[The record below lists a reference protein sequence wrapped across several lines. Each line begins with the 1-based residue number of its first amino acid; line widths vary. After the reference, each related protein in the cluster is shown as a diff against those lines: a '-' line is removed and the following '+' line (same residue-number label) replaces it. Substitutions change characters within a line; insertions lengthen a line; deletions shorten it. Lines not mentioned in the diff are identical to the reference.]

1 MCINRTL
8 INCKMK
14 LLIPFILVPLFLS
27 AQSGLFE
34 HKETFTRQDSLRGS
48 ITPER
53 EWWNLKH
60 YELAVEVFPKTKNI
74 KGSNT
79 ICFEVLK
86 SAKKMQIDLQEPLQ
100 ITKITHKSTELSYT
114 REGNVYWVNFPK
126 ELSIGL
132 EEKIT
137 IYFEGKP
144 IESKNPP
151 WSGGITWKKDQN
163 GVDFIAS
170 SNQGIGASIWWP
182 NKDHS
187 YDEPE
192 NGIDMHITV
201 PEHLTDVSNGR
212 LINIIHSKKARTKT
226 FHWQVTNPINNYGVN
241 LNIGNYAHFSEIYAG
256 EKGNLDCN
264 YWVLKHNL
272 EKAKKQFKQ
281 GAMTLEA
288 FEHWFGPYP
297 FYEDSYK
304 LVEAPYLGMEHQS
317 SVTYGNKYQN
327 GYLGSDLSGTG
338 IGLKFDFIIVHESG
352 HEWFANNITNKDIAD
367 MWIHESFTAYSES
380 LFIDYH
386 FSTKEAED
394 YVIGTRRS
402 IKNDK
407 PLIGQYN
414 VNNEGSGD
422 MYYKGANMLH
432 TLRQIINEDKKWRTI
447 LRGLNSEF
455 YHQQVSSQQIEG
467 YLIKYSGID
476 LKGFFD
482 QYLRTIKIPV
492 LEYQIKGNKVSYKF
506 TNAVLDLNIPV
517 KVWIND
523 QPVWINVKTQTEFL
537 NFNDT
542 INTFSVDRNFYIKH
556 KKLTIR

>member
-1 MCINRTL
+1 MKFFTL
-8 INCKMK
+8 
-14 LLIPFILVPLFLS
+14 LLLFPLFLS
-27 AQSGLFE
+27 AQNGLFE
-34 HKETFTRQDSLRGS
+34 HKETFTKQDSLRGS

-60 YELAVEVFPKTKNI
+60 YELTVEVFPKTKTI

-86 SAKKMQIDLQEPLQ
+86 PAKKMQIDLQEPLQ
-100 ITKITHKSTELSYT
+100 ITKITHQNKELNYS
-114 REGNVYWVNFPK
+114 REGNVYWVNFLKNLPVNN
-126 ELSIGL
+126 

-137 IYFEGKP
+137 IYYEGKP
-144 IESKNPP
+144 TESRNPP
-151 WSGGITWKKDQN
+151 WSGGITWRKDEKGN
-163 GVDFIAS
+163 EFIAS

-212 LINIIHSKKARTKT
+212 LINTIHNKKAKTKT

-241 LNIGNYAHFSEIYAG
+241 INIGNYVHFSEAFKG

-281 GAMTLEA
+281 AKMTLEA

-317 SVTYGNKYQN
+317 SVAYGNKYRN

-352 HEWFANNITNKDIAD
+352 HEWFANNITNKDVAD

-386 FSTKEAED
+386 FSTTEAEN

-432 TLRQIINEDKKWRTI
+432 TLRQIINDDVLWREV

-455 YHQQVSSQQIEG
+455 YHQQVTTKQVEDYIIEKG
-467 YLIKYSGID
+467 SLKID
-476 LKGFFD
+476 GFFD
-482 QYLRTIKIPV
+482 QYLRTVKIPV
-492 LEYQIKGNKVSYKF
+492 LEYQIKENKLSYKF
-506 TNAVLDLNIPV
+506 KNAVNNFNIPV
-517 KVWIND
+517 KVWVNKKL
-523 QPVWINVKTQTEFL
+523 VWIDVSTSLKSFTFE
-537 NFNDT
+537 DK
-542 INTFSVDRNFYIKH
+542 INSFIIDKNFYVKH
-556 KKLTIR
+556 KAL

>member
-1 MCINRTL
+1 
-8 INCKMK
+8 MK

>member
-1 MCINRTL
+1 
-8 INCKMK
+8 MK
-14 LLIPFILVPLFLS
+14 LFLYLLLSFPLFLS
-27 AQSGLFE
+27 CQNRLFE

-48 ITPER
+48 ITAER
-53 EWWNLKH
+53 EWWDLKH
-60 YELAVEVFPKTKNI
+60 YELSVEVFPKTKTI

-79 ICFEVLK
+79 ICFDVLK
-86 SAKKMQIDLQEPLQ
+86 SAKKMQIDLQEPLK
-100 ITKITHKSTELSYT
+100 ITKITHLNKSLNYI
-114 REGNVYWVNFPK
+114 REGNVYWINFPK
-126 ELSIGL
+126 TFPIKTQ
-132 EEKIT
+132 EKIT
-137 IYFEGKP
+137 IYYEGKP
-144 IESKNPP
+144 TESRNPP
-151 WSGGITWKKDQN
+151 WSGGITWKKDKN
-163 GVDFIAS
+163 GIDFIAS

-182 NKDHS
+182 NKDHG

-192 NGIDMHITV
+192 NGIDIHITV

-212 LINIIHSKKARTKT
+212 LINTIHNKEAKTKT

-241 LNIGNYAHFSEIYAG
+241 LNIGDYTHFSEVYTG

-352 HEWFANNITNKDIAD
+352 HEWFANSITNKDIAD

-402 IKNDK
+402 IKNDI

-432 TLRQIINEDKKWRTI
+432 TLRQIINDDKKWRSI

-455 YHQQVSSQQIEG
+455 YHQQVSTQQIED
-467 YLIKYSGID
+467 YLSKHSGFD

-492 LEYQIKGNKVSYKF
+492 LEYQVKENRVTYRFKNTVNNFS
-506 TNAVLDLNIPV
+506 IPI
-517 KVWIND
+517 KVWLNQKAVWLDASTTSKTYLND
-523 QPVWINVKTQTEFL
+523 EKITSFKL
-537 NFNDT
+537 DK
-542 INTFSVDRNFYIKH
+542 NFYIEQGF
-556 KKLTIR
+556 

>member
-1 MCINRTL
+1 MCINNTL
-8 INCKMK
+8 IDCKMK
-14 LLIPFILVPLFLS
+14 LLITFIIFPLFLS
-27 AQSGLFE
+27 CQNRLFE
-34 HKETFTRQDSLRGS
+34 HKETFTKQDSLRGS

-60 YELAVEVFPKTKNI
+60 YKLAVEVFPKSKTI
-74 KGSNT
+74 KGTNT
-79 ICFEVLK
+79 ISFEVLK
-86 SAKKMQIDLQEPLQ
+86 SAKTMQIDLQEPLQ
-100 ITKITHKSTELSYT
+100 ITKIRHQNSELNFT
-114 REGNVYWVNFPK
+114 REGNVYWVVFPK
-126 ELSIGL
+126 NLPIKSEQ
-132 EEKIT
+132 KIT
-137 IYFEGKP
+137 IHYEGKP

-151 WSGGITWKKDQN
+151 WSGGITWKKDKN
-163 GVDFIAS
+163 GIDFIAS

-182 NKDHS
+182 NKDHG
-187 YDEPE
+187 YDEPDD
-192 NGIDMHITV
+192 GVLISVTV

-212 LINIIHSKKARTKT
+212 LIKTEHHKDTKKKT
-226 FHWQVTNPINNYGVN
+226 FHWEVTNPINNYGIN
-241 LNIGNYAHFSEIYAG
+241 LNIGDYTNFSEIYAG

-281 GAMTLEA
+281 AKMTLRA

-317 SVTYGNKYQN
+317 SVTYGNKYSN
-327 GYLGSDLSGTG
+327 GYLGTDLSGTG

-352 HEWFANNITNKDIAD
+352 HEWFANNITNKDVAD

-386 FSTKEAED
+386 FSTKEAKD
-394 YVIGTRRS
+394 YIIGTRKS
-402 IKNDK
+402 IKNDI

-414 VNNEGSGD
+414 VNNEGSSD

-432 TLRQIINEDKKWRTI
+432 TLRQIVNNDKKWRSI

-455 YHQQVSSQQIEG
+455 YHQQVTTQQIEN
-467 YLIKYSGID
+467 YLIKHTGVD

-492 LEYQIKGNKVSYKF
+492 LEHQINENKVTYKLKNTVKNF
-506 TNAVLDLNIPV
+506 NIPI
-517 KVWIND
+517 KVWINHK
-523 QPVWINVKTQTEFL
+523 PVWLDVSNTSKTHL
-537 NFNDT
+537 NGEKIKSFKLDK
-542 INTFSVDRNFYIKH
+542 NFFIEQDY
-556 KKLTIR
+556 

>member
-1 MCINRTL
+1 
-8 INCKMK
+8 MK
-14 LLIPFILVPLFLS
+14 LLKILLLLPILIF
-27 AQSGLFE
+27 AQDGLF
-34 HKETFTRQDSLRGS
+34 KNKKTFSRQDTLRGS

-53 EWWNLKH
+53 AWWNLKH
-60 YELAVEVFPKTKNI
+60 YELSVEVFPKTKTI
-74 KGSNT
+74 KGKNI

-86 SAKKMQIDLQEPLQ
+86 PAKQMQIDLQEPLH
-100 ITKITHKSTELSYT
+100 IKKITHQNKELNYS
-114 REGNVYWVNFPK
+114 REGNVYWINFSKNLP
-126 ELSIGL
+126 LNL

-137 IYFEGKP
+137 IYYEGKP
-144 IESKNPP
+144 IESRNPP
-151 WSGGITWKKDQN
+151 WSGGITWKKDEN
-163 GVDFIAS
+163 NNDFIAS

-192 NGIDMHITV
+192 KGIDMHITV
-201 PEHLTDVSNGR
+201 PENLTDVSNGR
-212 LINIIHSKKARTKT
+212 LINISHNKKEKTKT
-226 FHWQVTNPINNYGVN
+226 FHWRVTNPINNYGVN
-241 LNIGNYAHFSEIYAG
+241 INIGNYTNFTEIFKG
-256 EKGNLDCN
+256 EKGNLDCS
-264 YWVLKHNL
+264 YWVLKQNL
-272 EKAKKQFKQ
+272 SKAKKQFKQ
-281 GAMTLEA
+281 AKMTLAA

-317 SVTYGNKYQN
+317 SVTYGNKYRN

-352 HEWFANNITNKDIAD
+352 HEWFANNITNKDVAD

-394 YVIGTRRS
+394 YVIGTRKS

-432 TLRQIINEDKKWRTI
+432 TLRQIINDDVLWRAI
-447 LRGLNSEF
+447 LRGLNKEF
-455 YHQQVSSQQIEG
+455 YHQQVTTKQIEN
-467 YLIKYSGID
+467 YIIKKGNLKID
-476 LKGFFD
+476 GFFD
-482 QYLRTIKIPV
+482 QYLRTIRIPV
-492 LEYQIKGNKVSYKF
+492 LEYQIKKNQIDYKF
-506 TNAVLDLNIPV
+506 TNTVDNFSMPV
-517 KVWIND
+517 KVWIDGELIWLNVT
-523 QPVWINVKTQTEFL
+523 PKTKSHLING
-537 NFNDT
+537 T
-542 INTFSVDRNFYIKH
+542 ISSLKVDENFYITS
-556 KKLTIR
+556 KKKF

>member
-1 MCINRTL
+1 
-8 INCKMK
+8 MK
-14 LLIPFILVPLFLS
+14 LLKILLLLPILIF
-27 AQSGLFE
+27 AQDGLF
-34 HKETFTRQDSLRGS
+34 KNKKTFSRQDSLRGS

-53 EWWNLKH
+53 AWWNLKH
-60 YELAVEVFPKTKNI
+60 YELSVEVFPKTKTI
-74 KGSNT
+74 KGKNI

-86 SAKKMQIDLQEPLQ
+86 DAKKMQIDLQFPLN
-100 ITKITHKSTELSYT
+100 ISKITFKNKKLTFK
-114 REGNVYWVNFPK
+114 REGSVYWVDFTEK
-126 ELSIGL
+126 LLIGS

-137 IYFEGKP
+137 IYYQGKP

-151 WSGGITWKKDQN
+151 WSGGITWKKDEN
-163 GVDFIAS
+163 NNDFIAS

-192 NGIDMHITV
+192 KGIDMHITV
-201 PEHLTDVSNGR
+201 PENLTDVSNGR
-212 LINIIHSKKARTKT
+212 LINILHNKKEKTKT
-226 FHWQVTNPINNYGVN
+226 FHWRVINPINNYGVN
-241 LNIGNYAHFSEIYAG
+241 INIGNYTRFAEVYEG
-256 EKGNLDCN
+256 ENGDLDCN

-281 GAMTLEA
+281 AKMTLRA

-317 SVTYGNKYQN
+317 SVTYGNKYRN

-352 HEWFANNITNKDIAD
+352 HEWFANNITNKDVAD

-394 YVIGTRRS
+394 YVIGTRKS

-432 TLRQIINEDKKWRTI
+432 TLRQIINDDVLWREI
-447 LRGLNSEF
+447 LRGLNKDF
-455 YHQQVSSQQIEG
+455 YHQQVTTKQIEN
-467 YLIKYSGID
+467 YIIKKGNLKID
-476 LKGFFD
+476 GFFD
-482 QYLRTIKIPV
+482 QYLRTIRIPV
-492 LEYQIKGNKVSYKF
+492 LEYQIKKNQIDYKF
-506 TNAVLDLNIPV
+506 TNTVDNFSMPV
-517 KVWIND
+517 KVWIDGELIWLNVT
-523 QPVWINVKTQTEFL
+523 QKTKSHLING
-537 NFNDT
+537 T
-542 INTFSVDRNFYIKH
+542 ISSLKVDENFYITS
-556 KKLTIR
+556 KKKF

>member
-1 MCINRTL
+1 MYIKKTL
-8 INCKMK
+8 IDYKMK
-14 LLIPFILVPLFLS
+14 LLIPFILFPLFLS
-27 AQSGLFE
+27 CQNRLFE

-60 YELAVEVFPKTKNI
+60 YKLAVEVFPKTKTI
-74 KGSNT
+74 KGTNT
-79 ICFEVLK
+79 ISFEVLK
-86 SAKKMQIDLQEPLQ
+86 SAKKMQIDLQEPLV
-100 ITKITHKSTELSYT
+100 ITKIIHHNNELIFT
-114 REGNVYWVNFPK
+114 REGNVFWVNFQKNLPIKTK
-126 ELSIGL
+126 E
-132 EEKIT
+132 EIT
-137 IYFEGKP
+137 IYYEGKP
-144 IESKNPP
+144 TESINPP
-151 WSGGITWKKDQN
+151 WSGGITWRKDEN

-182 NKDHS
+182 NKDHG
-187 YDEPE
+187 YDEPDD
-192 NGIDMHITV
+192 GTLISVTV
-201 PEHLTDVSNGR
+201 PEHLTNVSNGR
-212 LINIIHSKKARTKT
+212 LIKTEHHQETKKKT
-226 FHWQVTNPINNYGVN
+226 FHWEVLNPINNYGVN
-241 LNIGNYAHFSEIYAG
+241 LNIGDYTHFSEIYAG

-317 SVTYGNKYQN
+317 SVTYGNKYRN

-352 HEWFANNITNKDIAD
+352 HEWFANNITNIDVAD

-394 YVIGTRRS
+394 YVIGTRKS
-402 IKNDK
+402 IKNDI

-422 MYYKGANMLH
+422 MYYKGANILH
-432 TLRQIINEDKKWRTI
+432 TLRQIINDDKKWRSI

-455 YHQQVSSQQIEG
+455 YHQQVSTQQIED
-467 YLIKYSGID
+467 YLSKHSGFD
-476 LKGFFD
+476 LKVFFD
-482 QYLRTIKIPV
+482 QYLRTTKIPA
-492 LEYQIKGNKVSYKF
+492 LEYQIKGNKVTYRFK
-506 TNAVLDLNIPV
+506 NAVKNLKFPI
-517 KVWIND
+517 KVWINHKPTWLD
-523 QPVWINVKTQTEFL
+523 ASTKL
-537 NFNDT
+537 NTYLSEEKIKSFKLDK
-542 INTFSVDRNFYIKH
+542 NFYIEQGY
-556 KKLTIR
+556 

>member
-1 MCINRTL
+1 MKFFTL
-8 INCKMK
+8 
-14 LLIPFILVPLFLS
+14 LLLFPLLLS
-27 AQSGLFE
+27 AQSSLFE
-34 HKETFTRQDSLRGS
+34 HKEKFTRQDSLRGS

-53 EWWNLKH
+53 EWWDLKH
-60 YELAVEVFPKTKNI
+60 YDLSVEVFPKTKTI

-86 SAKKMQIDLQEPLQ
+86 SAKKMQIDLQEPLR
-100 ITKITHKSTELSYT
+100 ITKITHHNKTLNYS
-114 REGNVYWVNFPK
+114 REGNVYWVNFSK
-126 ELSIGL
+126 NLSIGL

-137 IYFEGKP
+137 IYYEGIP
-144 IESKNPP
+144 MESRNPP
-151 WSGGITWKKDQN
+151 WSGGITWRKDEKGN
-163 GVDFIAS
+163 DFIAS

-192 NGIDMHITV
+192 NGIDMHIIV

-212 LINIIHSKKARTKT
+212 IINTIHNKEAKTKT

-241 LNIGNYAHFSEIYAG
+241 INIGNYTHFSETYKG

-272 EKAKKQFKQ
+272 KKAKKQFKQ
-281 GAMTLEA
+281 AKMTLEA

-327 GYLGSDLSGTG
+327 GYLGTDLSGTG

-352 HEWFANNITNKDIAD
+352 HEWFANNITNKDVAD

-386 FSTKEAED
+386 FSTKEAEN

-432 TLRQIINEDKKWRTI
+432 TLRQIINNDILWRKL
-447 LRGLNSEF
+447 LRGLNNDF
-455 YHQQVSSQQIEG
+455 YHQQVTTKQIEDYIIEKG
-467 YLIKYSGID
+467 N
-476 LKGFFD
+476 LKISGFFD
-482 QYLRTIKIPV
+482 QYLRTTKIPV
-492 LEYQIKGNKVSYKF
+492 LEYQIKKNQISYKF
-506 TNAVLDLNIPV
+506 NNTVGNFSMPV
-517 KVWIND
+517 KAWVNGHLIWLEASN
-523 QPVWINVKTQTEFL
+523 KTKTYITSER
-537 NFNDT
+537 NIKD
-542 INTFSVDRNFYIKH
+542 FSIDKNFYINYRR
-556 KKLTIR
+556 L